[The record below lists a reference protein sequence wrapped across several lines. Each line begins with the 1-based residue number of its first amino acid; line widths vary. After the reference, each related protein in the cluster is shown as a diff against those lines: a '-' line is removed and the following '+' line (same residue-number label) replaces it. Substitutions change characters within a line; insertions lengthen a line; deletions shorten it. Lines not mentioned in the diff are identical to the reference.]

1 MNIETNY
8 PELYRNL
15 DENSITLTE
24 NYYAHMDKKAL

>member
-15 DENSITLTE
+15 DENSVKLPE
-24 NYYAHMDKKAL
+24 NKHALMDKKAL